1 MDGVAN
7 NNKLSLPSWWCPG
20 FFIFL
25 ERNVSKPFL
34 PFVHRSKSTSDIQ
47 VDPSVLRKTRYEEL
61 QKYREQ
67 IKESEDKWQDVS
79 VIGIYIMAVYISI
92 SHSI

>member
-1 MDGVAN
+1 MVLLTITN
-7 NNKLSLPSWWCPG
+7 CPSPLG
-20 FFIFL
+20 GAQDFSFFL

-61 QKYREQ
+61 QKYREE

-79 VIGIYIMAVYISI
+79 VIGIHQSATAFKPLTAES
-92 SHSI
+92 